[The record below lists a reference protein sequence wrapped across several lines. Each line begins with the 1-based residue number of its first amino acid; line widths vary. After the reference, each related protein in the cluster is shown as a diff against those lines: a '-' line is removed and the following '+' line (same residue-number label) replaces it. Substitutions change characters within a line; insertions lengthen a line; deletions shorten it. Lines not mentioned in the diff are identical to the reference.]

1 MVRKLT
7 IYQVFKTKCT
17 QPNFYLACIF
27 LNYCQSEAVTKRLS
41 IKLNETSSIFLVENW
56 HTVSQIYDTI
66 NTNT

>member
-41 IKLNETSSIFLVENW
+41 IKLNKTSSIFLVEN
-56 HTVSQIYDTI
+56 
-66 NTNT
+66 